1 MMKRFWLGLA
11 VLAMVLATVACAK
24 PPQGDIDAAKAAM
37 DDAQPMA
44 EKWAST
50 EWQAAQ
56 SSMSAAQAEIDAQN
70 QKWLKNYDKAKEM
83 LAQTKADAEAAKAAA
98 TTNMETAKNEATT
111 AIADA
116 TAAIEAAKTA
126 LAGAPKGKDTKADLA
141 LFQQE
146 LDGMA
151 TTLTEAQTA
160 MQSEDYNTAK
170 DKANSIKEK
179 AASISDQIAQAAAK
193 KAGVKK

>member
-1 MMKRFWLGLA
+1 
-11 VLAMVLATVACAK
+11 MVLATVACAK

-141 LFQQE
+141 LFQQD
-146 LDGMA
+146 LDAMG

-160 MQSEDYNTAK
+160 MQSEDYNTAR
-170 DKANSIKEK
+170 DKANSVKEK
-179 AASISDQIAQAAAK
+179 ATSISDQIGQAAAK
-193 KAGVKK
+193 KAGVSK

>member
-1 MMKRFWLGLA
+1 MKRSWLGLA

-24 PPQGDIDAAKAAM
+24 PPQADIDAAKAAM

-56 SSMSAAQAEIDAQN
+56 SSYSAAQAEIDAQN
-70 QKWLKNYDKAKEM
+70 QKWFKNYDKAKEL
-83 LAQTKADAEAAKAAA
+83 LAQAKSGAEAAKAAA

-141 LFQQE
+141 LFQQD
-146 LDGMA
+146 LDGLA

-170 DKANSIKEK
+170 DKANLIKEK

-193 KAGVKK
+193 KAGVRK

>member
-1 MMKRFWLGLA
+1 MKRSWLGLA
-11 VLAMVLATVACAK
+11 VLAMVLTMIACAK
-24 PPQGDIDAAKAAM
+24 PPQADIDAAKAAM

-56 SSMSAAQAEIDAQN
+56 SNMSAAQAEIDAQN
-70 QKWLKNYDKAKEM
+70 QKWFKNYDKAKEL
-83 LAQTKADAEAAKAAA
+83 LAQTKSSAEAAKAAA
-98 TTNMETAKNEATT
+98 TTNMETAKNEANT

-116 TAAIEAAKTA
+116 TSALEAAKTA

-141 LFQQE
+141 LFQQD
-146 LDGMA
+146 LDGLG

-160 MQSEDYNTAK
+160 LQAQDYNTAK
-170 DKANSIKEK
+170 DKANSVKEK
-179 AASISDQIAQAAAK
+179 AASISDQVAQAAAK
-193 KAGVKK
+193 KAGAKKK

>member
-1 MMKRFWLGLA
+1 MMKRSWLGLA

-44 EKWAST
+44 EKWAPT

-56 SSMSAAQAEIDAQN
+56 SSMSSAQAEIDAQN
-70 QKWLKNYDKAKEM
+70 QKWFKNYDKAKES
-83 LAQTKADAEAAKAAA
+83 LAQAKADAEKAKAAA
-98 TTNMETAKNEATT
+98 ATNKETAKNEATT

-116 TAAIEAAKTA
+116 TTAIEAAKTA

-141 LFQQE
+141 LFQQD
-146 LDGMA
+146 LDGLA

-160 MQSEDYNTAK
+160 MQAEDFNTAK

-179 AASISDQIAQAAAK
+179 ASSISDQIAQAAAK